1 MINTDYLLN
10 ETGFNLIALNPIYQL
25 DNINPIESDFYDE
38 LSSINTSQDIF
49 ENPLLTSQYNML
61 NMNNSIGYM
70 QKAYQTLNEITPY
83 TQQLNDL
90 SQELQNVTTDSDKK
104 VLQNT
109 MNDIYKQIEDYI
121 NNTTYNGVNVFNQN
135 IQIGDSTIK
144 LKLPS
149 LDITDPQS
157 IENFSKQVDLLK
169 DDIKNYLETSS
180 LYSDNFV
187 GSLMTEINPN
197 TPTNQLDLLNSVD
210 LNNLQITA
218 DLLAVAH
225 NQDYLSQNIE
235 QLLI

>member
-10 ETGFNLIALNPIYQL
+10 ETGFNLIAINPIYQL

-38 LSSINTSQDIF
+38 LNSINTPQDIF

-61 NMNNSIGYM
+61 NFNNSIGYM
-70 QKAYQTLNEITPY
+70 QTAYKTLEDITPFVNEL
-83 TQQLNDL
+83 TTL
-90 SQELQNVTTDSDKK
+90 SSQIDNPDIQKDM
-104 VLQNT
+104 Q
-109 MNDIYKQIEDYI
+109 DIYNQINDYI
-121 NNTTYNGVNVFNQN
+121 QNATYNGVNVFNQD

-144 LKLPS
+144 LELPS

-169 DDIKNYLETSS
+169 DDIKNYLDTSS
-180 LYSDNFV
+180 LYSNNFV
-187 GSLMTEINPN
+187 DSLTNEINPTSN
-197 TPTNQLDLLNSVD
+197 DFDLLNNV
-210 LNNLQITA
+210 NLENLKITA

-235 QLLI
+235 QLLL

>member
-38 LSSINTSQDIF
+38 LSSINTPQDIF
-49 ENPLLTSQYNML
+49 ENPLLTSQYNIL

-90 SQELQNVTTDSDKK
+90 SQELQNVSTDSDKK

-144 LKLPS
+144 LELPK
-149 LDITDPQS
+149 LDINDPES
-157 IENFSKQVDLLK
+157 IQNFTKQVDLLK
-169 DDIKNYLETSS
+169 NDIKNYLETSS

-187 GSLMTEINPN
+187 DSLMTEINPN
-197 TPTNQLDLLNSVD
+197 IPTNQLDLLNSVN

-235 QLLI
+235 QLLL